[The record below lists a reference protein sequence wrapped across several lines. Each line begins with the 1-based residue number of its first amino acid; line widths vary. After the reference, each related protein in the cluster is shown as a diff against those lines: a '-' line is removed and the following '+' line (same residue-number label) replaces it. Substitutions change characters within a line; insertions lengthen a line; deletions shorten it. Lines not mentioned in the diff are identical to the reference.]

1 MSSSFGRPLHV
12 YYVCVLFIVMTA
24 LGFGARFYWV
34 NGAANV
40 ESVTSVYEAIIQ
52 IDEIKKKSDL
62 KEIKELVESDRA
74 RDALKEFDLLTKD
87 IESLNLVEEVESY
100 EDLEATM
107 KSMRKGLSELIST
120 PELTNIFVVFN
131 NKVSAFE
138 SYVEAN
144 NWKTLTRMSRRIT
157 TLISSGR
164 VKSPGFF
171 KVDALENL
179 IRTISK
185 DIAVMESITE
195 SSVLTRK
202 DKNEVITKLRMLM
215 TEMDM
220 LGKYVVSLSS
230 FYKVYN
236 NFATQYKTWFSQIEP
251 EISYKKV
258 SFEKN
263 SQTILFS
270 LIGLIGMIFILTVA
284 GFFIHKIVSKN
295 ESKKLEEVILS
306 SIKNGIVPVVSK
318 FDGHFSEN
326 FRMEFDRYR
335 EYVHKRMSFGSI
347 FQDAMPFSSL
357 LLDSNLN
364 LVWANSLFYEHW
376 ELQKKNDEN
385 VTWDYLQRFTNLGE
399 DDPVLMALNEGI
411 AGIYNIQ
418 VKNTHNEEALPYEMY
433 VSPVEYASQ
442 KRIMIFF
449 YPLRSIEEA
458 LSNQSRSLVSP
469 VAKSLD
475 ALTNGVFTSEF
486 KEKVKKDFEIA
497 GTTDIYERFLK
508 YNEFVN
514 NQKNGLLAE
523 IESLENNLFDQYKL
537 VDDIDVVCHE
547 YSDIQKT
554 SMNHMMNT
562 KDAIV
567 SLVELRAELEDLF
580 KATVGTSQSLFQD
593 EMTLLSHTSE
603 LADIIDE
610 NKKAIEIVSR
620 TKDDFKMLK
629 NNVEQF
635 KTKIMQMLDHLMTAR
650 KSDSG
655 QSKMDHSLSK
665 MKLEM
670 QSFEKNLS
678 SLSQVATSLDVGLSK
693 MQLIMSKSDTPDLS
707 VLKMNFDT
715 AREQLERDL
724 LDVARLIRNGQMK
737 DEEVI
742 KSIKGLFSS
751 FKNGKEKIEDITRL
765 RYRNNH
771 AEEIDLMVPEME
783 HDGQLLAEQ

>member
-12 YYVCVLFIVMTA
+12 YYVCVLVLIMSA
-24 LGFGARFYWV
+24 LAFGARFYWV

-40 ESVTSVYEAIIQ
+40 DSVTAVYEAIIQ
-52 IDEIKKKSDL
+52 IDEIKKKSDV
-62 KEIKELVESDRA
+62 KNIKELVESDRA
-74 RDALKEFDLLTKD
+74 RDALKEFDHLTKD
-87 IESLNLVEEVESY
+87 IEALNLVEEVSSY
-100 EDLEATM
+100 ENLENST
-107 KSMRKGLSELIST
+107 KQLRKGLGELIST

-131 NKVSAFE
+131 NKVTTFE
-138 SYVEAN
+138 AYVEGN
-144 NWKTLTRMSRRIT
+144 NWKTLTRMARRIK

-164 VKSPGFF
+164 IKSPGFF
-171 KVDALENL
+171 KVEALDNL
-179 IRTISK
+179 VKTISK
-185 DIAVMESITE
+185 DISVMESITE
-195 SSVLTRK
+195 NSILSRK

-215 TEMDM
+215 TEIDM
-220 LGKYVVSLSS
+220 LGKYIVSLSS
-230 FYKVYN
+230 FYKTYDVFLGDYKN
-236 NFATQYKTWFSQIEP
+236 WFAQIEP

-270 LIGLIGMIFILTVA
+270 LIGLIAFTFVLTLA
-284 GFFIHKIVSKN
+284 GFLVNKIVVSK
-295 ESKKLEEVILS
+295 EKKKVEDTILD
-306 SIKNGIVPVVSK
+306 SIKNGIVPVISK
-318 FDGHFSEN
+318 FNGKYSEN
-326 FRMEFDRYR
+326 FQNEFERYR

-364 LVWANSLFYEHW
+364 LVWANSLFFEHW
-376 ELQKKNDEN
+376 DLQKKTEEN

-418 VKNTHNEEALPYEMY
+418 VKNKHNEEALPYEMY

-475 ALTNGVFTSEF
+475 ALSNGVFTSEF
-486 KEKVKKDFEIA
+486 REKVRKDFEIA
-497 GTTDIYERFLK
+497 GTTDIFEKFLK
-508 YNEFVN
+508 FNEFVN
-514 NQKNGLLAE
+514 NQKNGLLSE
-523 IESLENNLFDQYKL
+523 IETLENNLFDQYKL
-537 VDDIDVVCHE
+537 LDDIDVICHE
-547 YSDIQKT
+547 YSDIQKS
-554 SMNHMMNT
+554 SMNHMINT
-562 KDAIV
+562 KESIV

-603 LADIIDE
+603 LAEIIDE
-610 NKKAIEIVSR
+610 NKKAIELVSR
-620 TKDDFKMLK
+620 TKDDFKVLK

-650 KSDSG
+650 KTDSG
-655 QSKMDHSLSK
+655 QSKIDHSLSK

-678 SLSQVATSLDVGLSK
+678 GLSQVATSLDVGLSK
-693 MQLIMSKSDTPDLS
+693 MQLIMSKSDAPDLTE
-707 VLKMNFDT
+707 LKMNFDT
-715 AREQLERDL
+715 AREQLEKDL

-737 DEEVI
+737 DEDAI

-751 FKNGKEKIEDITRL
+751 MKNAKHKIDNITEL
-765 RYRNNH
+765 RTKQVEVF
-771 AEEIDLMVPEME
+771 EEQELDVRSEEPIEISM
-783 HDGQLLAEQ
+783 Q